1 MVRRP
6 VWVRWHDAA
15 HIAPGEWATDADLKD
30 TNVTVH
36 TVGILV
42 RKTKAHL
49 IIAHSLDSG
58 GLVTGTFSI
67 PRTAVEDWG
76 ELRE

>member
-1 MVRRP
+1 MKRRP

-15 HIAPGEWATDADLKD
+15 HVGAGEWLTDLSD
-30 TNVTVH
+30 TAVTVH

-42 RKTKAHL
+42 RKTRQHL
-49 IIAHSLDSG
+49 VIAHSCDSSG
-58 GLVTGTFSI
+58 NVTGVFSI

-76 ELRE
+76 DLTD

>member
-1 MVRRP
+1 MMRRP

-15 HIAPGEWATDADLKD
+15 HIAPGEWATEDDLRN
-30 TNVTVH
+30 TGVTVH

-42 RKTKAHL
+42 RKTHL
-49 IIAHSLDSG
+49 VVAHSIDSG
-58 GLVTGTFSI
+58 GLTTGTFSI

-76 ELRE
+76 ELHE